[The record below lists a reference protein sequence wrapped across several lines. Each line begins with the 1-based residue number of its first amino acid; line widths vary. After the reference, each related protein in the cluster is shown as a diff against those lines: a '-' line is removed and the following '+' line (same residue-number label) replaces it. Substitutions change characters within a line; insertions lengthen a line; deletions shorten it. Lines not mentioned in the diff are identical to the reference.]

1 VWKFAEK
8 CRICR
13 ETGNEMTEAD
23 IKLKIVRLIDSQ
35 SGEVLRELYEMITS
49 KVYERNQAVQPISAL
64 EQGYKEMSEDKERET
79 EALEWIEGPRC
90 L

>member
-1 VWKFAEK
+1 
-8 CRICR
+8 
-13 ETGNEMTEAD
+13 MSEAD

-49 KVYERNQAVQPISAL
+49 KVYERNQEVGPISDI
-64 EQGYKEMSEDKERET
+64 EQGYKEMSEDTERET
-79 EALEWIEGPRC
+79 EALEWMEGTLDPEA